1 MLGSK
6 DVKAVNPKMVGP
18 ALWHIS
24 ILANLK
30 FCNALVETK
39 LIYI

>member
-1 MLGSK
+1 LGMYITFS
-6 DVKAVNPKMVGP
+6 VNPKMVGP